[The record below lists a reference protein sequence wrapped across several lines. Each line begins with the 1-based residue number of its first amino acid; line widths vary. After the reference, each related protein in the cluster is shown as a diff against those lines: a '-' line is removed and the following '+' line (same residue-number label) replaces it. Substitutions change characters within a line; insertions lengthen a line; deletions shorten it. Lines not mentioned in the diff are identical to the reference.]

1 MLIVVDS
8 REQCP
13 FPFTHERYEAKTK
26 QGALTVGDYSLAGLE
41 DKVAVERKSLP
52 DLVACLG
59 RERERFERELMRGA
73 ALDAFAVVVEAD
85 WLMLARGEYR
95 SQLKP
100 HAACQSVLAFTA
112 RYRVPFLFAGT
123 RAAAEYMT
131 WGFLRQYLE
140 SARKRWRAIAKA
152 QGDDAAYPPHGT
164 SVKCQAIK
172 GEWIC
177 NRKTRL
183 VSYRAA
189 GSLPKPLTRPDSMT
203 DLRRRCT
210 RS

>member
-26 QGALTVGDYSLAGLE
+26 QGALTVGDYSLAG
-41 DKVAVERKSLP
+41 
-52 DLVACLG
+52 LG

-152 QGDDAAYPPHGT
+152 QGDDAA
-164 SVKCQAIK
+164 
-172 GEWIC
+172 
-177 NRKTRL
+177 
-183 VSYRAA
+183 
-189 GSLPKPLTRPDSMT
+189 
-203 DLRRRCT
+203 
-210 RS
+210 

>member
-13 FPFTHERYEAKTK
+13 FSFTHERYEVQVQPGT
-26 QGALTVGDYSLAGLE
+26 LSVGDYSLAGLE
-41 DKVAVERKSLP
+41 DKVAVERKSLS

-73 ALDAFAVVVEAD
+73 ALDAFAVVCEGS
-85 WLMLARGEYR
+85 WLELARGEYR
-95 SQLKP
+95 SQLNP

-123 RAAAEYMT
+123 RGAAEYMT

-140 SARKRWRAIAKA
+140 SARKRWKAIAKA
-152 QGDDAAYPPHGT
+152 QGAA
-164 SVKCQAIK
+164 
-172 GEWIC
+172 
-177 NRKTRL
+177 
-183 VSYRAA
+183 
-189 GSLPKPLTRPDSMT
+189 
-203 DLRRRCT
+203 
-210 RS
+210 

>member
-13 FPFTHERYEAKTK
+13 FPFTHERYGAKTK

-52 DLVACLG
+52 DAC
-59 RERERFERELMRGA
+59 
-73 ALDAFAVVVEAD
+73 AVVVEAD

-112 RYRVPFLFAGT
+112 RYRMPFLFAGT
-123 RAAAEYMT
+123 RGAAEYMT

-152 QGDDAAYPPHGT
+152 QGDDAA
-164 SVKCQAIK
+164 
-172 GEWIC
+172 
-177 NRKTRL
+177 
-183 VSYRAA
+183 
-189 GSLPKPLTRPDSMT
+189 
-203 DLRRRCT
+203 
-210 RS
+210 